1 MMITPN
7 FQKPSVLTVTQ
18 LNGYIKSVL
27 ESDIKLSAVFISGE
41 ISNFGIN
48 SKSGHA
54 YFTLKDES
62 SVIRAVMF
70 SGFVKSLKFTPANGM
85 NVICVGRISV
95 YQPSG
100 QYQITVE
107 NMQPDGIGALSLAY
121 EQLKEKLTKQGV
133 FDAEHKKPLP
143 QFPKTIGVITSPTGA
158 AFHDIKQTLNRRF
171 PCVDIVLCPVLV
183 QGDGASEQL
192 VNAVNTLDRHKLC
205 DVIIIGRGGGT
216 MEDLWAFNSEALA
229 YAVYNCNIPVISA
242 VGHEIDFTICD
253 FAADKRAATPTAA
266 AEIAV
271 PDVSELKQLYRKQ
284 YQFMYSAVTNKYNQ
298 NLHTVSELHSR
309 ISLASPEHKI
319 SEFEYKL
326 NNTANLLPTYVN
338 NIYNAQESKLKSI
351 SAKLEGLNPVAV
363 LARGYSIA
371 EKNGEVI
378 TSKNQLQSG
387 EEFSLEF
394 SDGKIKAKA
403 IGE

>member
-1 MMITPN
+1 MITPN

-27 ESDIKLSAVFISGE
+27 EADIKLSAVFISGE

-54 YFTLKDES
+54 YFTLKDEN

-85 NVICVGRISV
+85 NVICVGHISV

-100 QYQITVE
+100 QYQIIVE
-107 NMQPDGIGALSLAY
+107 NMQPDGVGALSLAY
-121 EQLKEKLTKQGV
+121 EQLKEKLSKQGL
-133 FDAEHKKPLP
+133 FEAEHKKPLP
-143 QFPKTIGVITSPTGA
+143 QLPKTIGVITSPTGA
-158 AFHDIKQTLNRRF
+158 AFQDIQKTLKRRF

-183 QGDGASEQL
+183 QGDGAPEQL
-192 VNAVNTLDRHKLC
+192 VNAVNTLDENNLC
-205 DVIIIGRGGGT
+205 DVIIIGRGGGS

-229 YAVYNCNIPVISA
+229 YAIYNCKIPVISA

-253 FAADKRAATPTAA
+253 FVADKRAATPTAA

-271 PDVSELKQLYRKQ
+271 PDSAELKQLYRKQ
-284 YQFMYSAVTNKYNQ
+284 YQFIFSAVTNKYNE
-298 NLHTVSELHSR
+298 NIHIVSDLHNR

-319 SEFEYKL
+319 NEFEYRL
-326 NNTANLLPTYVN
+326 NNTANLLPITVN
-338 NIYNAQESKLKSI
+338 NIYNAQESNLKNI

-378 TSKNQLQSG
+378 SSKNQLASG
-387 EEFSLEF
+387 DEFTLEF
-394 SDGKIKAKA
+394 TDGKIKAKA
-403 IGE
+403 LGE

>member
-1 MMITPN
+1 MITPN

-27 ESDIKLSAVFISGE
+27 EADIKLTAVFISGE

-54 YFTLKDES
+54 YFTLKDEN

-85 NVICVGRISV
+85 NVICVGHISV

-100 QYQITVE
+100 QYQIIVE
-107 NMQPDGIGALSLAY
+107 NMQPDGVGALSLAY
-121 EQLKEKLTKQGV
+121 EQLKEKLSKQGL
-133 FDAEHKKPLP
+133 FEAEHKKPLP
-143 QFPKTIGVITSPTGA
+143 QLPKTIGVITSPTGA
-158 AFHDIKQTLNRRF
+158 AFQDIQKTLKRRF

-183 QGDGASEQL
+183 QGDGAPEQL
-192 VNAVNTLDRHKLC
+192 VNAVNTLDENNLC
-205 DVIIIGRGGGT
+205 DVIIIGRGGGS

-229 YAVYNCNIPVISA
+229 YAIYNCKIPVISA

-253 FAADKRAATPTAA
+253 FVADKRAATPTAA

-271 PDVSELKQLYRKQ
+271 PDSAELKQLYRKQ
-284 YQFMYSAVTNKYNQ
+284 YQFIFSAVTNKYNE
-298 NLHTVSELHSR
+298 NIHIVSDLHNR

-319 SEFEYKL
+319 NEFEYRL
-326 NNTANLLPTYVN
+326 NNTANLLPITVN
-338 NIYNAQESKLKSI
+338 NIYNAQESNLKNI

-378 TSKNQLQSG
+378 SSKNQLASG
-387 EEFSLEF
+387 DEFTLEF
-394 SDGKIKAKA
+394 TDGKIKAKA
-403 IGE
+403 LGE